1 MTTSSYR
8 ILLVMG
14 TTHWSHALTEHAIAE
29 AVAAD
34 ARGATVELDVLYI
47 IEQDD
52 LDRVYRSVGE
62 SGFLGTRPQAEI
74 TSLLLQ
80 EHLRVA
86 AKRIEEARRA
96 VEERGY
102 KTTERHVT
110 GHYEAEVRAA
120 ASTGQYDVIFLS
132 RSDKTFLS
140 RFFFGSEADRVA
152 RWVREEGYGKVVVED
167 TEG

>member
-1 MTTSSYR
+1 MTTAAYR

-14 TTHWSHALTEHAIAE
+14 TTRWSRALTELAIEE
-29 AVAAD
+29 AAAAD
-34 ARGATVELDVLYI
+34 ARGLTVELDVLYI

-52 LDRVYRSVGE
+52 INRVYRAVGDT
-62 SGFLGTRPQAEI
+62 GFLGTRPQAEI
-74 TSLLLQ
+74 TSLLMQ
-80 EHLRVA
+80 EHLRIS

-110 GHYEAEVRAA
+110 GSYEAEVRRSV
-120 ASTGQYDVIFLS
+120 STGGYDVIFLS
-132 RSDKTFLS
+132 RSDQPFLS

-152 RWVREEGYGKVVVED
+152 RWVREEGYGKVVIED
-167 TEG
+167 TE